1 MSEIVIELGTW
12 QYNAGIAGLCNI
24 LEKNGIEINIQEDK
38 LVFNSEEDLKKALEN
53 FEEKYFSYLI
63 EKYEKTL
70 SWYKIVSYKEK
81 LEEIKNNF
89 DSFDEIKL
97 KELNECIKNMKN
109 ILNFFIRGIKSKNYE
124 KICDLIKEDL
134 NLSPY
139 KEELK
144 TISIKKDESILD
156 KKEDILKMID
166 KAMTLIEYYEKGKKY
181 LAGAGVAYKI
191 INNAWSKVCFLYPQT
206 KERNFYKDFKDYFIN
221 PALSYLDEDKSKYK
235 YECFAC
241 DNKIKNFDNDFSFLN
256 QTGFDTARKP
266 SHAWNFINNI
276 AVCPLCK
283 IIYSCIPAGFNYV
296 YGNGIFINSNQ
307 SLTELLRVNRLVY
320 EKIYNHNTK
329 NEGNSS
335 LTYRALAE
343 ALKDENKENLKYEL
357 ADIQMVRYENEKYY
371 FNILSKNIIKI
382 IKNSKNDLDFLT
394 KAWYKEVNTDIFSIY
409 EEVMKKLLNNQ
420 NLFTLI
426 YKLLFYKISRDENCF
441 FTLKHIMNIL
451 NINYR
456 ILEGVGLM
464 ENKENITKE
473 ANAAGYYLRIAYINK
488 KAEHKIPGLCY
499 RILNGIKTNNR
510 KMVMDTILNAYMYIE
525 SPFPNIIP
533 RLLNSDENLE
543 QIGYGFVTG
552 FFYAKQNENSKADGG
567 EE

>member
-24 LEKNGIEINIQEDK
+24 LEKNGIEINIHEDK
-38 LVFNSEEDLKKALEN
+38 LIFNSEEELKKALEN
-53 FEEKYFSYLI
+53 FEEKYFNYLI

-70 SWYKIVSYKEK
+70 SWYKIVSYKEE
-81 LEEIKNNF
+81 LQDIKNNF
-89 DSFDEIKL
+89 EILDEKKFQELDKYIKEIL
-97 KELNECIKNMKN
+97 KYYIKSASYKAAYELIDGNIDPLQLEKELK
-109 ILNFFIRGIKSKNYE
+109 
-124 KICDLIKEDL
+124 
-134 NLSPY
+134 PV
-139 KEELK
+139 
-144 TISIKKDESILD
+144 SIKKNEKISD
-156 KKEDILKMID
+156 KKEGILKMID
-166 KAMTLIEYYEKGKKY
+166 KALVLIEYCEKGKEY
-181 LAGAGVAYKI
+181 LAGKNVIYTLIK
-191 INNAWSKVCFLYPQT
+191 NAWNGVCFLNPQT
-206 KERNFYKDFKDYFIN
+206 KEKNFYKDFKNYFVDT
-221 PALSYLDEDKSKYK
+221 ALSYLDEDKSKYK
-235 YECFAC
+235 YECFVC
-241 DNKIKNFDNDFSFLN
+241 DSKIKNFDNDFSFLN
-256 QTGFDTARKP
+256 ETGFDTARKP
-266 SHAWNFINNI
+266 SHAWNFLNN
-276 AVCPLCK
+276 AGMCPLCRL
-283 IIYSCIPAGFNYV
+283 IYSCIPAGFNYV

-343 ALKDENKENLKYEL
+343 ALKDEKEENLKYEL

-394 KAWYKEVNTDIFSIY
+394 KAWYREINTDFRIY
-409 EEVMKKLLNNQ
+409 EEVMKRLLNNQ

-426 YKLLFYKISRDENCF
+426 YKLLFYKVSREKDCH
-441 FTLKHIMNIL
+441 FTANHVMNIL

-464 ENKENITKE
+464 ENKEKFNRE
-473 ANAAGYYLRIAYINK
+473 AKAAGFYLREKYINK

-510 KMVMDTILNAYMYIE
+510 KMVMDTIFNMYLYVE
-525 SPFPNIIP
+525 SPVSNVIAKM
-533 RLLNSDENLE
+533 LDDDKSLE
-543 QIGYGFVTG
+543 QFGYGFTAG
-552 FFYAKQNENSKADGG
+552 FLSGKQNENSKADGG

>member
-24 LEKNGIEINIQEDK
+24 LEKNGIEINIHEDK
-38 LVFNSEEDLKKALEN
+38 LVFNSEEDLKNALEN
-53 FEEKYFSYLI
+53 FEEKYFNYLI

-70 SWYKIVSYKEK
+70 SWYKIVSYKEE
-81 LEEIKNNF
+81 LQDIKNNF
-89 DSFDEIKL
+89 EILDEKRFQELDKYIKEIL
-97 KELNECIKNMKN
+97 KYYIKSASYKAAYELIDGNIDPLQLEKELK
-109 ILNFFIRGIKSKNYE
+109 
-124 KICDLIKEDL
+124 
-134 NLSPY
+134 PV
-139 KEELK
+139 
-144 TISIKKDESILD
+144 SIKKNEKISD

-166 KAMTLIEYYEKGKKY
+166 KALVLIEYCEKGKEY
-181 LAGAGVAYKI
+181 LAGKNVIYTLIK
-191 INNAWSKVCFLYPQT
+191 NAWNGVCFLNPQT
-206 KERNFYKDFKDYFIN
+206 KEKNFYKDFKNYFVDT
-221 PALSYLDEDKSKYK
+221 ALSYLDEDKSKYK
-235 YECFAC
+235 YECFVC
-241 DNKIKNFDNDFSFLN
+241 DSKIKNFDNDFSFLN
-256 QTGFDTARKP
+256 ETGFDTARKP
-266 SHAWNFINNI
+266 SHAWNFLNN
-276 AVCPLCK
+276 AGMCPLCRL
-283 IIYSCIPAGFNYV
+283 IYSCIPAGFSYV

-343 ALKDENKENLKYEL
+343 ALKDEKEENLKYEL

-394 KAWYKEVNTDIFSIY
+394 KAWYREINTDFRIY
-409 EEVMKKLLNNQ
+409 EEVMKRLLNNQ
-420 NLFTLI
+420 NLFALI
-426 YKLLFYKISRDENCF
+426 YKLLFYKVSREKDCH
-441 FTLKHIMNIL
+441 FTANHVMNIL

-464 ENKENITKE
+464 ENKEKFNRE
-473 ANAAGYYLRIAYINK
+473 AKAAGFYLREKYINK

-510 KMVMDTILNAYMYIE
+510 KVVMDTIFNMYLYVE
-525 SPFPNIIP
+525 SPVSNVIAKM
-533 RLLNSDENLE
+533 LDDDKSLE
-543 QIGYGFVTG
+543 QFGYGFTAG
-552 FFYAKQNENSKADGG
+552 FLSGKQNENSKADGG

>member
-24 LEKNGIEINIQEDK
+24 LEKNGIEINIHEDK
-38 LVFNSEEDLKKALEN
+38 LIFNSEEELKKALEN
-53 FEEKYFSYLI
+53 FEEKYFNYLI

-70 SWYKIVSYKEK
+70 SWYKIVSYREK

-89 DSFDEIKL
+89 EILDEKKFQELDKYIKEIL
-97 KELNECIKNMKN
+97 KYYIKSASYKAAYELIDGNIDPLQLEKELK
-109 ILNFFIRGIKSKNYE
+109 
-124 KICDLIKEDL
+124 
-134 NLSPY
+134 PV
-139 KEELK
+139 
-144 TISIKKDESILD
+144 SIKKNEKISD

-166 KAMTLIEYYEKGKKY
+166 KALVLIEYCEKGKEY
-181 LAGAGVAYKI
+181 LAGKNVIYTLIK
-191 INNAWSKVCFLYPQT
+191 NAWNGVCFLNPQT
-206 KERNFYKDFKDYFIN
+206 KEKNFYKDFKNYFVDT
-221 PALSYLDEDKSKYK
+221 ALSYLDEDKSKYK
-235 YECFAC
+235 YECFVC

-256 QTGFDTARKP
+256 ETGFDTARKP
-266 SHAWNFINNI
+266 SHAWNFLNN
-276 AVCPLCK
+276 AGMCPLCRL
-283 IIYSCIPAGFNYV
+283 IYSCIPAGFSYV

-343 ALKDENKENLKYEL
+343 ALKDEKEENLKYEL

-394 KAWYKEVNTDIFSIY
+394 KAWYREINTDFRIY
-409 EEVMKKLLNNQ
+409 EEVMKRLLNNE

-426 YKLLFYKISRDENCF
+426 YKLLFYKVSREKDCH
-441 FTLKHIMNIL
+441 FTANHVMNIL

-464 ENKENITKE
+464 ENREKFNRE
-473 ANAAGYYLRIAYINK
+473 AKAAGFYLREKYINK

-510 KMVMDTILNAYMYIE
+510 KMVMDTIFNMYLYVE
-525 SPFPNIIP
+525 SPVSNVIAKM
-533 RLLNSDENLE
+533 LDDDKSLE
-543 QIGYGFVTG
+543 QFGYGFTAG
-552 FFYAKQNENSKADGG
+552 FLSGKQNENSKADGG

>member
-24 LEKNGIEINIQEDK
+24 LEKNGIEINIHEDK
-38 LVFNSEEDLKKALEN
+38 LVFNSEEDLKNALEN
-53 FEEKYFSYLI
+53 FEEKYFNYLI

-70 SWYKIVSYKEK
+70 SWYKIVSYKEE
-81 LEEIKNNF
+81 LQDIKNNF
-89 DSFDEIKL
+89 EILDEKRFQELDKYIKEIL
-97 KELNECIKNMKN
+97 KYYIKSASYKAAYELIGGNTDPLQLEKELK
-109 ILNFFIRGIKSKNYE
+109 
-124 KICDLIKEDL
+124 
-134 NLSPY
+134 P
-139 KEELK
+139 
-144 TISIKKDESILD
+144 ISIKKNEKISD

-166 KAMTLIEYYEKGKKY
+166 KALILIEYCEKGKEY
-181 LAGAGVAYKI
+181 LAGKNVIYTLIK
-191 INNAWSKVCFLYPQT
+191 NAWNGVCFLNPQT
-206 KERNFYKDFKDYFIN
+206 KEKNFYKDFKNYFVDT
-221 PALSYLDEDKSKYK
+221 ALSYLDEDKSKYK
-235 YECFAC
+235 YECFVC
-241 DNKIKNFDNDFSFLN
+241 DSKIKNFDNDFSFLN
-256 QTGFDTARKP
+256 ETGFDTARKP
-266 SHAWNFINNI
+266 SHAWNFLNN
-276 AVCPLCK
+276 AGMCPLCRL
-283 IIYSCIPAGFNYV
+283 IYSCIPAGFNYV

-343 ALKDENKENLKYEL
+343 ALKDEKEENLKYEL

-394 KAWYKEVNTDIFSIY
+394 KAWYREINTDFRIY
-409 EEVMKKLLNNQ
+409 EEVMKRLLNNQ

-426 YKLLFYKISRDENCF
+426 YKLLFYKVSREKDCH
-441 FTLKHIMNIL
+441 FTANHVMNIL

-464 ENKENITKE
+464 ENKEKFNRE
-473 ANAAGYYLRIAYINK
+473 AKAAGFYLREKYINK

-510 KMVMDTILNAYMYIE
+510 KMVMDTIFNMYLYVE
-525 SPFPNIIP
+525 SPVSNVIAKM
-533 RLLNSDENLE
+533 LDDDKSLE
-543 QIGYGFVTG
+543 QFGYGFTAG
-552 FFYAKQNENSKADGG
+552 FLSGKQNENSKADGG

>member
-24 LEKNGIEINIQEDK
+24 LEKNGIEINIHEDK
-38 LVFNSEEDLKKALEN
+38 LIFNSEEELKKALEN
-53 FEEKYFSYLI
+53 FEEKYFNYLI

-70 SWYKIVSYKEK
+70 SWYKIVSYKEE
-81 LEEIKNNF
+81 LQDIKNNF
-89 DSFDEIKL
+89 EILDEKKFQELDKYIKEIL
-97 KELNECIKNMKN
+97 KYYIKSASYKAAYELIDGNIDPLQLEKELK
-109 ILNFFIRGIKSKNYE
+109 
-124 KICDLIKEDL
+124 
-134 NLSPY
+134 PV
-139 KEELK
+139 
-144 TISIKKDESILD
+144 SIKKNEKISD

-166 KAMTLIEYYEKGKKY
+166 KALILIEYCEKGKEY
-181 LAGAGVAYKI
+181 LAGKNVIYTLIK
-191 INNAWSKVCFLYPQT
+191 NAWNGVCFLNPQT
-206 KERNFYKDFKDYFIN
+206 KEKNFYKDFKNYFVDT
-221 PALSYLDEDKSKYK
+221 ALSYLDEDKSKYK
-235 YECFAC
+235 YECFVC
-241 DNKIKNFDNDFSFLN
+241 DSKIKNFDNDFSFLN
-256 QTGFDTARKP
+256 ETGFDTARKP
-266 SHAWNFINNI
+266 SHAWNFLNN
-276 AVCPLCK
+276 AGMCPLCRL
-283 IIYSCIPAGFNYV
+283 IYSCIPAGFSYV

-343 ALKDENKENLKYEL
+343 ALKDEKEENLKYEL

-394 KAWYKEVNTDIFSIY
+394 KAWYREINTDFRIY
-409 EEVMKKLLNNQ
+409 EEVMKRLLNNQ

-426 YKLLFYKISRDENCF
+426 YKLLFYKVSREKDCH
-441 FTLKHIMNIL
+441 FTANHVMNIL

-464 ENKENITKE
+464 ENKEKFNRE
-473 ANAAGYYLRIAYINK
+473 AKAAGFYLREKYINK

-510 KMVMDTILNAYMYIE
+510 KVVMDTIFNMYLYVE
-525 SPFPNIIP
+525 SPVSNVIAKM
-533 RLLNSDENLE
+533 LDDDKSLE
-543 QIGYGFVTG
+543 QFGYGFTAG
-552 FFYAKQNENSKADGG
+552 FLSGKQNENSKADGG

>member
-24 LEKNGIEINIQEDK
+24 LEKNGIEINIHEDK
-38 LVFNSEEDLKKALEN
+38 LIFNSEEELKKALEN
-53 FEEKYFSYLI
+53 FEEKYFNYLI

-70 SWYKIVSYKEK
+70 SWYKIVSYKEE
-81 LEEIKNNF
+81 LQDIKNNF
-89 DSFDEIKL
+89 EILDEKKFQELDKYIKEIL
-97 KELNECIKNMKN
+97 KYYIKSASYKAAYELIGGNIDPLQLEKELK
-109 ILNFFIRGIKSKNYE
+109 
-124 KICDLIKEDL
+124 
-134 NLSPY
+134 PV
-139 KEELK
+139 
-144 TISIKKDESILD
+144 SIKKNEKISD

-166 KAMTLIEYYEKGKKY
+166 KALVLIEYCEKGKEY
-181 LAGAGVAYKI
+181 LAGKNVIYTLIK
-191 INNAWSKVCFLYPQT
+191 NAWNGVCFLNPQT
-206 KERNFYKDFKDYFIN
+206 KEKNFYKDFKNYFVDT
-221 PALSYLDEDKSKYK
+221 ALSYLDEDKSKYK
-235 YECFAC
+235 YECFVC

-256 QTGFDTARKP
+256 ETGFDTARKP
-266 SHAWNFINNI
+266 SHAWNFLNNTGM
-276 AVCPLCK
+276 CPLCRL
-283 IIYSCIPAGFNYV
+283 IYSCIPAGFSYV

-343 ALKDENKENLKYEL
+343 ALKDEKEENLKYEL

-394 KAWYKEVNTDIFSIY
+394 KAWYREINTDFRIY
-409 EEVMKKLLNNQ
+409 EEVMKRLLNNE

-426 YKLLFYKISRDENCF
+426 YKLLFYKVSREKDCH
-441 FTLKHIMNIL
+441 FTANHVMNIL

-464 ENKENITKE
+464 ENREKFNRE
-473 ANAAGYYLRIAYINK
+473 AKAAGFYLREKYINK

-510 KMVMDTILNAYMYIE
+510 KMVMDTIFNMYLYVE
-525 SPFPNIIP
+525 SPVSNVIAKM
-533 RLLNSDENLE
+533 LDDDKSLE
-543 QIGYGFVTG
+543 QFGYGFTAG
-552 FFYAKQNENSKADGG
+552 FLSGKQNENSKADGG

>member
-1 MSEIVIELGTW
+1 MELKSDIGAKSAWKGFSSQTL
-12 QYNAGIAGLCNI
+12 YIAYRLMI
-24 LEKNGIEINIQEDK
+24 LEDEMDMYPET
-38 LVFNSEEDLKKALEN
+38 VEDLMIKKN
-53 FEEKYFSYLI
+53 
-63 EKYEKTL
+63 
-70 SWYKIVSYKEK
+70 
-81 LEEIKNNF
+81 
-89 DSFDEIKL
+89 
-97 KELNECIKNMKN
+97 
-109 ILNFFIRGIKSKNYE
+109 E
-124 KICDLIKEDL
+124 KI
-134 NLSPY
+134 S
-139 KEELK
+139 
-144 TISIKKDESILD
+144 D

-166 KAMTLIEYYEKGKKY
+166 KVLVLIEYCEKGKEY
-181 LAGAGVAYKI
+181 LAGKNVIYTLIK
-191 INNAWSKVCFLYPQT
+191 NAWNGVCFLNPQT
-206 KERNFYKDFKDYFIN
+206 KEKNFYKDFKNYFVDT
-221 PALSYLDEDKSKYK
+221 ALSYLDEDKSKYK
-235 YECFAC
+235 YECFVC

-283 IIYSCIPAGFNYV
+283 IIYSCIPAGFSYV

-343 ALKDENKENLKYEL
+343 ALKDEKEENLKYEL

-394 KAWYKEVNTDIFSIY
+394 KAWYREINTDFRIY
-409 EEVMKKLLNNQ
+409 EEVMKRLLNNE

-426 YKLLFYKISRDENCF
+426 YKLLFYKVSREKDCH
-441 FTLKHIMNIL
+441 FTANHVMNIL

-464 ENKENITKE
+464 ENKEKFNRE
-473 ANAAGYYLRIAYINK
+473 AKAAGFYLREKYINK

-510 KMVMDTILNAYMYIE
+510 KMVMDTIFNMYLYVE
-525 SPFPNIIP
+525 SPVSNVIAKM
-533 RLLNSDENLE
+533 LDDDKSLE
-543 QIGYGFVTG
+543 QFGYGFTAG
-552 FFYAKQNENSKADGG
+552 FLSGKQNENSKADGG

>member
-24 LEKNGIEINIQEDK
+24 LEKNGIEINIHEDK
-38 LVFNSEEDLKKALEN
+38 LIFNSEEELKKALEN
-53 FEEKYFSYLI
+53 FEEKYFNYLI

-70 SWYKIVSYKEK
+70 SWYKIVSYKEE
-81 LEEIKNNF
+81 LQDIKNNF
-89 DSFDEIKL
+89 EILDEKKFQELDKYIKEIL
-97 KELNECIKNMKN
+97 KYYIKSASYKAAYELIDGNIDPLQLEKELK
-109 ILNFFIRGIKSKNYE
+109 
-124 KICDLIKEDL
+124 
-134 NLSPY
+134 PV
-139 KEELK
+139 
-144 TISIKKDESILD
+144 SIKKNEKISD

-166 KAMTLIEYYEKGKKY
+166 KALVLIEYCEKGKEY
-181 LAGAGVAYKI
+181 LAGKNVIYTLIK
-191 INNAWSKVCFLYPQT
+191 NAWNGVCFLNPQT
-206 KERNFYKDFKDYFIN
+206 KEKNFYKDFKNYFVDT
-221 PALSYLDEDKSKYK
+221 ALSYLDEDKSKYK
-235 YECFAC
+235 YECFVC

-256 QTGFDTARKP
+256 ETGFDTARKP
-266 SHAWNFINNI
+266 SHAWNFLNN
-276 AVCPLCK
+276 AGMCPLCRL
-283 IIYSCIPAGFNYV
+283 IYSCIPAGFSYV

-343 ALKDENKENLKYEL
+343 ALKDEKEENLKYEL

-394 KAWYKEVNTDIFSIY
+394 KAWYREINTDFRIY
-409 EEVMKKLLNNQ
+409 EEVMKRLLNNE

-426 YKLLFYKISRDENCF
+426 YKLLFYKVSREKDCH
-441 FTLKHIMNIL
+441 FTANHVMNIL

-464 ENKENITKE
+464 ENREKFNRE
-473 ANAAGYYLRIAYINK
+473 AKAAGFYLREKYINK

-510 KMVMDTILNAYMYIE
+510 NMVMDTIFNMYLYVE
-525 SPFPNIIP
+525 SPVSNVIAKM
-533 RLLNSDENLE
+533 LDDDKSLE
-543 QIGYGFVTG
+543 QFGYGFTAG
-552 FFYAKQNENSKADGG
+552 FLSGKQNENSKADGG

>member
-12 QYNAGIAGLCNI
+12 QHNAGIAGLCNI
-24 LEKNGIEINIQEDK
+24 LEKNGIEINIHEDK
-38 LVFNSEEDLKKALEN
+38 LIFNSEEELKKALEN
-53 FEEKYFSYLI
+53 FEEKYFNYLI

-70 SWYKIVSYKEK
+70 SWYKIVSYKEE
-81 LEEIKNNF
+81 LQDIKNNF
-89 DSFDEIKL
+89 EILDEKKFQELDKYIKEIL
-97 KELNECIKNMKN
+97 KYYIKSASYKAAYELIDGNIDPLQLEKELK
-109 ILNFFIRGIKSKNYE
+109 
-124 KICDLIKEDL
+124 
-134 NLSPY
+134 PV
-139 KEELK
+139 
-144 TISIKKDESILD
+144 SIKKNEKISD

-166 KAMTLIEYYEKGKKY
+166 KALVLIEYCEKGKEY
-181 LAGAGVAYKI
+181 LAGKNVIYTLIK
-191 INNAWSKVCFLYPQT
+191 NAWNGVCFLNPQT
-206 KERNFYKDFKDYFIN
+206 KEKNFYKDFKNYFVDT
-221 PALSYLDEDKSKYK
+221 ALSYLDEDKSKYK
-235 YECFAC
+235 YECFVC

-256 QTGFDTARKP
+256 ETGFDTARKP
-266 SHAWNFINNI
+266 SHAWNFLNN
-276 AVCPLCK
+276 AGMCPLCRL
-283 IIYSCIPAGFNYV
+283 IYSCIPAGFSYV

-343 ALKDENKENLKYEL
+343 ALKDEKEENLKYEL

-394 KAWYKEVNTDIFSIY
+394 KAWYREINTDFRIY
-409 EEVMKKLLNNQ
+409 EEVMKRLLNNE

-426 YKLLFYKISRDENCF
+426 YKLLFYKVSREKDCH
-441 FTLKHIMNIL
+441 FTANHVMNIL

-464 ENKENITKE
+464 ENREKFNRE
-473 ANAAGYYLRIAYINK
+473 AKAAGFYLREKYINK

-510 KMVMDTILNAYMYIE
+510 KMVMDTIFNMYLYVE
-525 SPFPNIIP
+525 SPVSNVIAKM
-533 RLLNSDENLE
+533 LDDDKSLE
-543 QIGYGFVTG
+543 QFGYGFTAG
-552 FFYAKQNENSKADGG
+552 FLSGKQNENSKADGG

>member
-12 QYNAGIAGLCNI
+12 QYNVGIAGLCNI
-24 LEKNGIEINIQEDK
+24 LEKNGIEINIHEDK
-38 LVFNSEEDLKKALEN
+38 LIFNSEEELKKALEN
-53 FEEKYFSYLI
+53 FEEKYFNYLI

-70 SWYKIVSYKEK
+70 SWYKIVSYKEE
-81 LEEIKNNF
+81 LQDIKNNF
-89 DSFDEIKL
+89 EILDEKKFQELDKYIKEIL
-97 KELNECIKNMKN
+97 KYYIKSASYKAAYELIDGNIDPLQLEKELK
-109 ILNFFIRGIKSKNYE
+109 
-124 KICDLIKEDL
+124 
-134 NLSPY
+134 PV
-139 KEELK
+139 
-144 TISIKKDESILD
+144 SIKKNEKISD

-166 KAMTLIEYYEKGKKY
+166 KALVLIEYCEKGKEY
-181 LAGAGVAYKI
+181 LAGKNVIYTLIK
-191 INNAWSKVCFLYPQT
+191 NAWNGVCFLNPQT
-206 KERNFYKDFKDYFIN
+206 KEKNFYKDFKNYFVDT
-221 PALSYLDEDKSKYK
+221 ALSYLDEDKSKYK
-235 YECFAC
+235 YECFVC

-256 QTGFDTARKP
+256 ETGFDTARKP
-266 SHAWNFINNI
+266 SHAWNFLNN
-276 AVCPLCK
+276 AGMCPLCRL
-283 IIYSCIPAGFNYV
+283 IYSCIPAGFSYV

-343 ALKDENKENLKYEL
+343 ALKDEKEENLKYEL

-394 KAWYKEVNTDIFSIY
+394 KAWYREINTDFRIY
-409 EEVMKKLLNNQ
+409 EEVMKRLLNNE

-426 YKLLFYKISRDENCF
+426 YKLLFYKVSREKDCH
-441 FTLKHIMNIL
+441 FTANHVMNIL

-464 ENKENITKE
+464 ENREKFNRE
-473 ANAAGYYLRIAYINK
+473 AKAAGFYLREKYINK

-510 KMVMDTILNAYMYIE
+510 KMVMDTIFNMYLYVE
-525 SPFPNIIP
+525 SPVSNVIAKM
-533 RLLNSDENLE
+533 LDDDKSLE
-543 QIGYGFVTG
+543 QFGYGFTAG
-552 FFYAKQNENSKADGG
+552 FLSGKQNENSKADGG

>member
-24 LEKNGIEINIQEDK
+24 LEKNGIEINIHEDK
-38 LVFNSEEDLKKALEN
+38 LIFNSEEELKKALEN
-53 FEEKYFSYLI
+53 FEEKYFNYLI

-70 SWYKIVSYKEK
+70 SWYKIVSYKEE
-81 LEEIKNNF
+81 LQDIKNNF
-89 DSFDEIKL
+89 EILDEKKFQELDKYIKEIL
-97 KELNECIKNMKN
+97 KYYIKSASYKAAYELIDGNIDPLQLEKELK
-109 ILNFFIRGIKSKNYE
+109 
-124 KICDLIKEDL
+124 
-134 NLSPY
+134 PV
-139 KEELK
+139 
-144 TISIKKDESILD
+144 SIKKNEKISD

-166 KAMTLIEYYEKGKKY
+166 KALVLIEYCEKGKEY
-181 LAGAGVAYKI
+181 LAGKNVIYTLIK
-191 INNAWSKVCFLYPQT
+191 NAWNGVCFLNPQT
-206 KERNFYKDFKDYFIN
+206 KEKNFYKDFKNYFVDT
-221 PALSYLDEDKSKYK
+221 ALSYLDEDKSKYK
-235 YECFAC
+235 YECFVC

-256 QTGFDTARKP
+256 ETGFDTARKP
-266 SHAWNFINNI
+266 SHAWNFLNN
-276 AVCPLCK
+276 AGMCPLCRL
-283 IIYSCIPAGFNYV
+283 IYSCIPAGFSYV

-343 ALKDENKENLKYEL
+343 ALKDEKEENLKYEL

-394 KAWYKEVNTDIFSIY
+394 KAWYREINTDFRIY
-409 EEVMKKLLNNQ
+409 EEVMKRLLNNE
-420 NLFTLI
+420 NLFTFI
-426 YKLLFYKISRDENCF
+426 YKLLFYKVSREKDCH
-441 FTLKHIMNIL
+441 FTANHVMNIL

-464 ENKENITKE
+464 ENKEKFNRE
-473 ANAAGYYLRIAYINK
+473 AKAAGFYLREKYINK

-510 KMVMDTILNAYMYIE
+510 KMVMDTIFNMYLYVE
-525 SPFPNIIP
+525 SPVSNVIAKM
-533 RLLNSDENLE
+533 LDDDKSLE
-543 QIGYGFVTG
+543 QFGYGFTAG
-552 FFYAKQNENSKADGG
+552 FLSGKQNENSKADGG

>member
-12 QYNAGIAGLCNI
+12 QYNAGIVGLCNI
-24 LEKNGIEINIQEDK
+24 LEKNGIEINIHEDK
-38 LVFNSEEDLKKALEN
+38 LIFNSEEDLKKALEN
-53 FEEKYFSYLI
+53 FEEKYFNYLI

-70 SWYKIVSYKEK
+70 SWNKIVSYKEELQDIK
-81 LEEIKNNF
+81 ENFEILDEKKFQELDKYIKEILKYYIKSASYKAAYELIEGNIDPLQLE
-89 DSFDEIKL
+89 
-97 KELNECIKNMKN
+97 KELK
-109 ILNFFIRGIKSKNYE
+109 
-124 KICDLIKEDL
+124 
-134 NLSPY
+134 PV
-139 KEELK
+139 
-144 TISIKKDESILD
+144 SIKKNEKISD

-166 KAMTLIEYYEKGKKY
+166 KALVLIEYCEKGKEY
-181 LAGAGVAYKI
+181 LAGKNVIYTLIK
-191 INNAWSKVCFLYPQT
+191 NAWNGVCFLNPQT
-206 KERNFYKDFKDYFIN
+206 KEKNFYKDFKNYFVDTV
-221 PALSYLDEDKSKYK
+221 LSYIDEDKSKYK
-235 YECFAC
+235 YECFVC

-266 SHAWNFINNI
+266 SHAWNFLNN
-276 AVCPLCK
+276 AGMCPLCRL
-283 IIYSCIPAGFNYV
+283 IYSCIPAGFSYV
-296 YGNGIFINSNQ
+296 HGNGIFINSNQ

-343 ALKDENKENLKYEL
+343 ALKDTKEENLKYEL

-371 FNILSKNIIKI
+371 FNILSKNIIRI
-382 IKNSKNDLDFLT
+382 IKNSKNDLDFLAKT
-394 KAWYKEVNTDIFSIY
+394 WYREINTDFRIY
-409 EEVMKKLLNNQ
+409 EEVMKRLLNNQ

-426 YKLLFYKISRDENCF
+426 YKLLFYKISREKDCH
-441 FTLKHIMNIL
+441 FTANHIMNIL

-464 ENKENITKE
+464 ENKDKFNKE
-473 ANAAGYYLRIAYINK
+473 AKAAGFYLREKYINK

-510 KMVMDTILNAYMYIE
+510 KIVMDTIFNMYLYVE
-525 SPFPNIIP
+525 SPVSNVIAKM
-533 RLLNSDENLE
+533 LDDDKSLE
-543 QIGYGFVTG
+543 QFGYGFIAG
-552 FFYAKQNENSKADGG
+552 FLSGKQNENSKADGG

>member
-24 LEKNGIEINIQEDK
+24 LEKNGIEINIHEDK
-38 LVFNSEEDLKKALEN
+38 LIFNSEEELKKALEN
-53 FEEKYFSYLI
+53 FEEKYFNYLI

-70 SWYKIVSYKEK
+70 SWYKIVSYKEE
-81 LEEIKNNF
+81 LQDIKNNF
-89 DSFDEIKL
+89 EILDEKKFQELDKYIKEIL
-97 KELNECIKNMKN
+97 KYYIKSASYKAAYELIDGNIDPLQLEKELK
-109 ILNFFIRGIKSKNYE
+109 
-124 KICDLIKEDL
+124 
-134 NLSPY
+134 PV
-139 KEELK
+139 
-144 TISIKKDESILD
+144 SIKKNEKIFD
-156 KKEDILKMID
+156 KKEDILKMVD
-166 KAMTLIEYYEKGKKY
+166 KALVLIEYCEKGKEY
-181 LAGAGVAYKI
+181 LAGKNVIYTLIK
-191 INNAWSKVCFLYPQT
+191 NAWNGVCFLNPQT
-206 KERNFYKDFKDYFIN
+206 KEKNFYKDFKNYFVDT
-221 PALSYLDEDKSKYK
+221 ALSYLDEDKSKYK
-235 YECFAC
+235 YECFVC

-256 QTGFDTARKP
+256 ETGFDTARKP
-266 SHAWNFINNI
+266 SHAWNFLNN
-276 AVCPLCK
+276 AGMCPLCRL
-283 IIYSCIPAGFNYV
+283 IYSCIPAGFSYV

-343 ALKDENKENLKYEL
+343 ALKDEKEENLKYEL

-394 KAWYKEVNTDIFSIY
+394 KAWYREINTDFRIY
-409 EEVMKKLLNNQ
+409 EEVMKRLLNNE

-426 YKLLFYKISRDENCF
+426 YKLLFYKVSREKDCH
-441 FTLKHIMNIL
+441 FTANHVMNIL

-464 ENKENITKE
+464 ENREKFNRE
-473 ANAAGYYLRIAYINK
+473 AKAAGFYLREKYINK

-510 KMVMDTILNAYMYIE
+510 KMVMDTIFNMYLYVE
-525 SPFPNIIP
+525 SPVSNVIAKM
-533 RLLNSDENLE
+533 LDDDKSLE
-543 QIGYGFVTG
+543 QFGYGFTAG
-552 FFYAKQNENSKADGG
+552 FLSGKQNENSKADGG

>member
-1 MSEIVIELGTW
+1 MDKYIKEILKYYIKSASYKAAYELIDG
-12 QYNAGIAGLCNI
+12 NI
-24 LEKNGIEINIQEDK
+24 DPLQLEK
-38 LVFNSEEDLKKALEN
+38 
-53 FEEKYFSYLI
+53 
-63 EKYEKTL
+63 
-70 SWYKIVSYKEK
+70 
-81 LEEIKNNF
+81 
-89 DSFDEIKL
+89 
-97 KELNECIKNMKN
+97 
-109 ILNFFIRGIKSKNYE
+109 
-124 KICDLIKEDL
+124 
-134 NLSPY
+134 
-139 KEELK
+139 ELK
-144 TISIKKDESILD
+144 PVSIKKNEKISD

-166 KAMTLIEYYEKGKKY
+166 KALVLIEYCEKGKEY
-181 LAGAGVAYKI
+181 LAGKNVIYTLIK
-191 INNAWSKVCFLYPQT
+191 NAWNGVCFLNPQT
-206 KERNFYKDFKDYFIN
+206 KEKNFYKDFKNYFVDT
-221 PALSYLDEDKSKYK
+221 ALSYLDEDKSKYK
-235 YECFAC
+235 YECFVC

-256 QTGFDTARKP
+256 ETGFDTARKP
-266 SHAWNFINNI
+266 SHAWNFLNN
-276 AVCPLCK
+276 AGMCPLCRL
-283 IIYSCIPAGFNYV
+283 IYSCIPAGFSYV

-343 ALKDENKENLKYEL
+343 ALKDEKEENLKYEL

-394 KAWYKEVNTDIFSIY
+394 KAWYREINTDFRIY
-409 EEVMKKLLNNQ
+409 EEVMKRLLNNE

-426 YKLLFYKISRDENCF
+426 YKLLFYKVSREKDCH
-441 FTLKHIMNIL
+441 FTANHVMNIL

-464 ENKENITKE
+464 ENREKFNRE
-473 ANAAGYYLRIAYINK
+473 AKAAGFYLREKYINK

-510 KMVMDTILNAYMYIE
+510 KMVMDTIFNMYLYVE
-525 SPFPNIIP
+525 SPVSNVIAKM
-533 RLLNSDENLE
+533 LDDDKSLE
-543 QIGYGFVTG
+543 QFGYGFTAG
-552 FFYAKQNENSKADGG
+552 FLSGKQNENSKADGG

>member
-24 LEKNGIEINIQEDK
+24 LEKNGIEINIHEDK
-38 LVFNSEEDLKKALEN
+38 LIFNSEEELKKALEN
-53 FEEKYFSYLI
+53 FEEKYFNYLI

-70 SWYKIVSYKEK
+70 SWYKIVSYKEE
-81 LEEIKNNF
+81 LQDIKNNF
-89 DSFDEIKL
+89 EILDEKKFQELDKYIKEIL
-97 KELNECIKNMKN
+97 KYYIKSASYKAAYELIDGNIDPLQLEKELK
-109 ILNFFIRGIKSKNYE
+109 
-124 KICDLIKEDL
+124 
-134 NLSPY
+134 PV
-139 KEELK
+139 
-144 TISIKKDESILD
+144 SIKKNEKISD

-166 KAMTLIEYYEKGKKY
+166 KALVLIEYCEKGKEY
-181 LAGAGVAYKI
+181 LTGKNVIYTLIK
-191 INNAWSKVCFLYPQT
+191 NAWNGVCFLNPQT
-206 KERNFYKDFKDYFIN
+206 KEKNFYKDFKNYFVDT
-221 PALSYLDEDKSKYK
+221 ALSYLDEDKSKYK
-235 YECFAC
+235 YECFVC

-256 QTGFDTARKP
+256 ETGFDTARKP
-266 SHAWNFINNI
+266 SHAWNFLNN
-276 AVCPLCK
+276 AGMCPLCRL
-283 IIYSCIPAGFNYV
+283 IYSCIPAGFSYV

-343 ALKDENKENLKYEL
+343 ALKDEKEENLKYEL

-394 KAWYKEVNTDIFSIY
+394 KAWYREINTDFRIY
-409 EEVMKKLLNNQ
+409 EEVMKRLLNNE

-426 YKLLFYKISRDENCF
+426 YKLLFYKVSREKDCH
-441 FTLKHIMNIL
+441 FTANHVMNIL

-464 ENKENITKE
+464 ENREKFNRE
-473 ANAAGYYLRIAYINK
+473 AKAAGFYLREKYINK

-510 KMVMDTILNAYMYIE
+510 KMVMDTIFNMYLYVE
-525 SPFPNIIP
+525 SPVSNVIAKM
-533 RLLNSDENLE
+533 LDDDKSLE
-543 QIGYGFVTG
+543 QFGYGFTAG
-552 FFYAKQNENSKADGG
+552 FLSGKQNENSKADGG

>member
-24 LEKNGIEINIQEDK
+24 LEKNGIEINIHEDK
-38 LVFNSEEDLKKALEN
+38 LVFNSEEDLKNALEN
-53 FEEKYFSYLI
+53 FEEKYFNYLI

-70 SWYKIVSYKEK
+70 SWYKIVSYKEE
-81 LEEIKNNF
+81 LQDIKNNF
-89 DSFDEIKL
+89 EILDEKRFQELDKYIKEIL
-97 KELNECIKNMKN
+97 KYYIKSASYKAAYELIGGNTDPLQLEKELK
-109 ILNFFIRGIKSKNYE
+109 
-124 KICDLIKEDL
+124 
-134 NLSPY
+134 PV
-139 KEELK
+139 
-144 TISIKKDESILD
+144 SIKKNEKISD

-166 KAMTLIEYYEKGKKY
+166 KALILIEYCEKGKEY
-181 LAGAGVAYKI
+181 LAGKNVIYTLIK
-191 INNAWSKVCFLYPQT
+191 NAWNGVCFLNPQT
-206 KERNFYKDFKDYFIN
+206 KEKNFYKDFKNYFVDT
-221 PALSYLDEDKSKYK
+221 ALSYLDEDKSKYK
-235 YECFAC
+235 YECFVC
-241 DNKIKNFDNDFSFLN
+241 DSKIKNFDNDFSFLN
-256 QTGFDTARKP
+256 ETGFDTARKP
-266 SHAWNFINNI
+266 SHAWNFLNN
-276 AVCPLCK
+276 AGMCPLCRL
-283 IIYSCIPAGFNYV
+283 IYSCIPAGFSYV

-343 ALKDENKENLKYEL
+343 ALKDEKEENLKYEL

-394 KAWYKEVNTDIFSIY
+394 KAWYREINTDFRIY
-409 EEVMKKLLNNQ
+409 EEVMKRLLNNQ

-426 YKLLFYKISRDENCF
+426 YKLLFYKVSREKDCH
-441 FTLKHIMNIL
+441 FTANHVMNIL

-464 ENKENITKE
+464 ENKEKFNRE
-473 ANAAGYYLRIAYINK
+473 AKAAGFYLREKYINK

-510 KMVMDTILNAYMYIE
+510 KMVMDTIFNMYLYVE
-525 SPFPNIIP
+525 SPVSNVITKM
-533 RLLNSDENLE
+533 LDDDKSLE
-543 QIGYGFVTG
+543 QFGYGFTAG
-552 FFYAKQNENSKADGG
+552 FLSGKQNENSKADGG

>member
-24 LEKNGIEINIQEDK
+24 LEKNGIEINIHEDK
-38 LVFNSEEDLKKALEN
+38 LIFNSEEELKKALEN
-53 FEEKYFSYLI
+53 FEEKYFNYLI

-70 SWYKIVSYKEK
+70 SWYKIVSYKEE
-81 LEEIKNNF
+81 LQDIKNNF
-89 DSFDEIKL
+89 EILDEKKFQELDKYIKEIL
-97 KELNECIKNMKN
+97 KYYIKSASYKAAYELIDGNIDPLQLEKELK
-109 ILNFFIRGIKSKNYE
+109 
-124 KICDLIKEDL
+124 
-134 NLSPY
+134 PV
-139 KEELK
+139 
-144 TISIKKDESILD
+144 SIKKNEKISD

-166 KAMTLIEYYEKGKKY
+166 KALVLIEYCEKGKEY
-181 LAGAGVAYKI
+181 LAGKNVIYTLIK
-191 INNAWSKVCFLYPQT
+191 NAWNGVCFLNPQT
-206 KERNFYKDFKDYFIN
+206 KEKNFYKDFKNYFVDT
-221 PALSYLDEDKSKYK
+221 ALSYLDEDKSKYK
-235 YECFAC
+235 YECFVC

-256 QTGFDTARKP
+256 ETGFDTARKP
-266 SHAWNFINNI
+266 SHAWNFLNN
-276 AVCPLCK
+276 AGMCPLCRL
-283 IIYSCIPAGFNYV
+283 IYSCIPAGFSYI

-343 ALKDENKENLKYEL
+343 ALKDEKEENLKYEL

-394 KAWYKEVNTDIFSIY
+394 KAWYREINTDFRIY
-409 EEVMKKLLNNQ
+409 EEVMKRLLNNE

-426 YKLLFYKISRDENCF
+426 YKLLFYKVSREKDCH
-441 FTLKHIMNIL
+441 FTANHVMNIL

-464 ENKENITKE
+464 ENREKFNRE
-473 ANAAGYYLRIAYINK
+473 AKAAGFYLREKYINK

-510 KMVMDTILNAYMYIE
+510 KMVMDTIFNMYLYVE
-525 SPFPNIIP
+525 SPVSNVIAKM
-533 RLLNSDENLE
+533 LDDDKSLE
-543 QIGYGFVTG
+543 QFGYGFTAG
-552 FFYAKQNENSKADGG
+552 FLSGKQNENSKADGG

>member
-24 LEKNGIEINIQEDK
+24 LEKNGIEINIHEDK
-38 LVFNSEEDLKKALEN
+38 LIFNSEEELKKALEN
-53 FEEKYFSYLI
+53 FEEKYFNYLI

-70 SWYKIVSYKEK
+70 SWYKIVSYKEE
-81 LEEIKNNF
+81 LQDIKNNF
-89 DSFDEIKL
+89 EILDEKKFQELDKYIKEIL
-97 KELNECIKNMKN
+97 KYYIKSASYKAAYELIDGNIDPLQLEKELK
-109 ILNFFIRGIKSKNYE
+109 
-124 KICDLIKEDL
+124 
-134 NLSPY
+134 PV
-139 KEELK
+139 
-144 TISIKKDESILD
+144 SIKKNEKIFD
-156 KKEDILKMID
+156 KKEDILKMVD
-166 KAMTLIEYYEKGKKY
+166 KALVLIEYCEKGKEY
-181 LAGAGVAYKI
+181 LAGKNVIYTLIK
-191 INNAWSKVCFLYPQT
+191 NAWNGVCFLNPQT
-206 KERNFYKDFKDYFIN
+206 KEKNFYKDFKNYFVDT
-221 PALSYLDEDKSKYK
+221 ALSYLDEDKSKYK
-235 YECFAC
+235 YECFVC
-241 DNKIKNFDNDFSFLN
+241 DNKIKNFYNEFSFLN
-256 QTGFDTARKP
+256 ETGFDTARKP
-266 SHAWNFINNI
+266 SHAWNFLNN
-276 AVCPLCK
+276 AGMCPLCRL
-283 IIYSCIPAGFNYV
+283 IYSCIPAGFSYV

-343 ALKDENKENLKYEL
+343 ALKDEKEENLKYEL

-394 KAWYKEVNTDIFSIY
+394 KAWYREINTDFRIY
-409 EEVMKKLLNNQ
+409 EEVMKRLLNNE

-426 YKLLFYKISRDENCF
+426 YKLLFYKVSREKDCH
-441 FTLKHIMNIL
+441 FTANHVMNIL

-464 ENKENITKE
+464 ENREKFNRE
-473 ANAAGYYLRIAYINK
+473 AKAAGFYLREKYINK

-510 KMVMDTILNAYMYIE
+510 KMVMDTIFNMYLYVE
-525 SPFPNIIP
+525 SPVSNVIAKM
-533 RLLNSDENLE
+533 LDDDKSLE
-543 QIGYGFVTG
+543 QFGYGFTAG
-552 FFYAKQNENSKADGG
+552 FLSGKQNENSKADGG

>member
-24 LEKNGIEINIQEDK
+24 LEKNGIEINIHEDK
-38 LVFNSEEDLKKALEN
+38 LIFNSEEELKKALEN
-53 FEEKYFSYLI
+53 FEEKYFNYLI

-70 SWYKIVSYKEK
+70 SWYKIVSYKEE
-81 LEEIKNNF
+81 LQDIKNNF
-89 DSFDEIKL
+89 EILDEKRFQELDKYIKEIL
-97 KELNECIKNMKN
+97 KYYIKSASYKAAYELIGGNTDPLQLEKEL
-109 ILNFFIRGIKSKNYE
+109 KSV
-124 KICDLIKEDL
+124 
-134 NLSPY
+134 
-139 KEELK
+139 
-144 TISIKKDESILD
+144 SIKKNEKISD

-166 KAMTLIEYYEKGKKY
+166 KALILIEYCEKGKEY
-181 LAGAGVAYKI
+181 LAGKNVIYTLIK
-191 INNAWSKVCFLYPQT
+191 NAWNGVCFLNPQT
-206 KERNFYKDFKDYFIN
+206 KEKNFYKDFKNYFVDT
-221 PALSYLDEDKSKYK
+221 ALSYLDEDKSKYK
-235 YECFAC
+235 YECFVC
-241 DNKIKNFDNDFSFLN
+241 DSKIKNFDNDFSFLN
-256 QTGFDTARKP
+256 ETGFDTARKP
-266 SHAWNFINNI
+266 SHAWNFLNN
-276 AVCPLCK
+276 AGMCPLCRL
-283 IIYSCIPAGFNYV
+283 IYSCIPAGFSYV

-343 ALKDENKENLKYEL
+343 ALKDEKEENLKYEL

-394 KAWYKEVNTDIFSIY
+394 KAWYREINTDFRIY
-409 EEVMKKLLNNQ
+409 EEVMKRLLNNQ

-426 YKLLFYKISRDENCF
+426 YKLLFYKVSREKDCH
-441 FTLKHIMNIL
+441 FTANHVMNIL

-464 ENKENITKE
+464 ENKEKFNRE
-473 ANAAGYYLRIAYINK
+473 AKAAGFYLREKYINK

-510 KMVMDTILNAYMYIE
+510 KMVMDTIFNMYLYVE
-525 SPFPNIIP
+525 SPVSNVIAKM
-533 RLLNSDENLE
+533 LDDDKSLE
-543 QIGYGFVTG
+543 QFGYGFTAG
-552 FFYAKQNENSKADGG
+552 FLSGKQNENSKADGG

>member
-24 LEKNGIEINIQEDK
+24 LEKNGIEINIHEDK
-38 LVFNSEEDLKKALEN
+38 LIFNSEEELKKALEN
-53 FEEKYFSYLI
+53 FEEKYFNYLI

-70 SWYKIVSYKEK
+70 SWYKIVSYKEE
-81 LEEIKNNF
+81 LQDIKNNF
-89 DSFDEIKL
+89 EILDEKKFQELDKYIKEIL
-97 KELNECIKNMKN
+97 KYYIKSASYKAAYELIDGNIDPLQLEKELK
-109 ILNFFIRGIKSKNYE
+109 
-124 KICDLIKEDL
+124 
-134 NLSPY
+134 PV
-139 KEELK
+139 
-144 TISIKKDESILD
+144 SIKKNEKISD

-166 KAMTLIEYYEKGKKY
+166 KALVLIEYCEKGKEY
-181 LAGAGVAYKI
+181 LAGKNVIYTLIK
-191 INNAWSKVCFLYPQT
+191 NAWNGVCFLNPQT
-206 KERNFYKDFKDYFIN
+206 KEKNFYKDFKNYFVDT
-221 PALSYLDEDKSKYK
+221 ALSYLDEDKSKYK
-235 YECFAC
+235 YECFVC

-256 QTGFDTARKP
+256 ETGFDTARKP
-266 SHAWNFINNI
+266 SHAWNFLNNTGM
-276 AVCPLCK
+276 CPLCRL
-283 IIYSCIPAGFNYV
+283 IYSCIPAGFSYV

-343 ALKDENKENLKYEL
+343 ALKDEKEENLKYEL

-394 KAWYKEVNTDIFSIY
+394 KAWYREINTDFRIY
-409 EEVMKKLLNNQ
+409 EEVMKRLLNNE

-426 YKLLFYKISRDENCF
+426 YKLLFYKVSREKDCH
-441 FTLKHIMNIL
+441 FTANHVMNIL

-464 ENKENITKE
+464 ENREKFNRE
-473 ANAAGYYLRIAYINK
+473 AKAAGFYLREKYINK

-510 KMVMDTILNAYMYIE
+510 KMVMDTIFNMYLYVE
-525 SPFPNIIP
+525 SPVSNVIAKM
-533 RLLNSDENLE
+533 LDDDKSLE
-543 QIGYGFVTG
+543 QFGYGFTAG
-552 FFYAKQNENSKADGG
+552 FLSGKQNENSKADGG

>member
-24 LEKNGIEINIQEDK
+24 LEKNGIEINIHEDK
-38 LVFNSEEDLKKALEN
+38 LVFNSEEDLKNALEN
-53 FEEKYFSYLI
+53 FEEKYFNYLI

-70 SWYKIVSYKEK
+70 SWYKIVSYKEE
-81 LEEIKNNF
+81 LQDIKNNF
-89 DSFDEIKL
+89 EILDEKRFQELDKYIKEIL
-97 KELNECIKNMKN
+97 KYYIKSASYKAAYELIGGNTDPLQLEKEL
-109 ILNFFIRGIKSKNYE
+109 KSV
-124 KICDLIKEDL
+124 
-134 NLSPY
+134 
-139 KEELK
+139 
-144 TISIKKDESILD
+144 SIKKNEKISD

-166 KAMTLIEYYEKGKKY
+166 KALILIEYCEKGKEY
-181 LAGAGVAYKI
+181 LAGKNVIYTLIK
-191 INNAWSKVCFLYPQT
+191 NAWNGVCFLNPQT
-206 KERNFYKDFKDYFIN
+206 KEKNFYKDFKNYFVDT
-221 PALSYLDEDKSKYK
+221 ALSYLDEDKSKYK
-235 YECFAC
+235 YECFVC
-241 DNKIKNFDNDFSFLN
+241 DSKIKNFDNDFSFLN
-256 QTGFDTARKP
+256 ETGFDTARKP
-266 SHAWNFINNI
+266 SHAWNFLNN
-276 AVCPLCK
+276 AGMCPLCRL
-283 IIYSCIPAGFNYV
+283 IYSCIPAGFNYV

-343 ALKDENKENLKYEL
+343 ALKDEKEENLKYEL

-394 KAWYKEVNTDIFSIY
+394 KAWYREINTDFRIY
-409 EEVMKKLLNNQ
+409 EEVMKRLLNNQ

-426 YKLLFYKISRDENCF
+426 YKLLFYKVSREKDCH
-441 FTLKHIMNIL
+441 FTANHVMNIL

-464 ENKENITKE
+464 ENKEKFNRE
-473 ANAAGYYLRIAYINK
+473 AKAAGFYLREKYINK

-510 KMVMDTILNAYMYIE
+510 KVVMDTIFNMYLYVE
-525 SPFPNIIP
+525 SPVSNVIAKM
-533 RLLNSDENLE
+533 LDDDKSLE
-543 QIGYGFVTG
+543 QFGYGFTAG
-552 FFYAKQNENSKADGG
+552 FLSGKQNENSKADGG

>member
-24 LEKNGIEINIQEDK
+24 LEKNGIEINIHEDK
-38 LVFNSEEDLKKALEN
+38 LVFNSEEDLKNALEN
-53 FEEKYFSYLI
+53 FEEKYFNYLI

-70 SWYKIVSYKEK
+70 SWYKIVSYKEE
-81 LEEIKNNF
+81 LQDIKNNF
-89 DSFDEIKL
+89 EILDEKRFQELDKYIKEIL
-97 KELNECIKNMKN
+97 KYYIKSASYKAAYELIGGNTDPLQLEKELK
-109 ILNFFIRGIKSKNYE
+109 
-124 KICDLIKEDL
+124 
-134 NLSPY
+134 PV
-139 KEELK
+139 
-144 TISIKKDESILD
+144 SIKKNEKISD

-166 KAMTLIEYYEKGKKY
+166 KALILIEYCEKGKEY
-181 LAGAGVAYKI
+181 LAGKNVIYTLIK
-191 INNAWSKVCFLYPQT
+191 NAWNGVCFLNPQT
-206 KERNFYKDFKDYFIN
+206 KEKNFYKDFKNYFVDT
-221 PALSYLDEDKSKYK
+221 ALSYLDEDKSKYK
-235 YECFAC
+235 YECFVC
-241 DNKIKNFDNDFSFLN
+241 DSKIKNFDNDFSFLN
-256 QTGFDTARKP
+256 ETGFDTARKP
-266 SHAWNFINNI
+266 SHAWNFLNN
-276 AVCPLCK
+276 AGMCPLCRL
-283 IIYSCIPAGFNYV
+283 IYSCIPAGFNYV

-343 ALKDENKENLKYEL
+343 ALKDEKEENLRYEL

-394 KAWYKEVNTDIFSIY
+394 KAWYREINTDFRIY
-409 EEVMKKLLNNQ
+409 EEVMKRLLNNQ
-420 NLFTLI
+420 NLFALI
-426 YKLLFYKISRDENCF
+426 YKLLFYKVSREKDCH
-441 FTLKHIMNIL
+441 FTANHVMNIL

-464 ENKENITKE
+464 ENKEKFNRE
-473 ANAAGYYLRIAYINK
+473 AKAAGFYLREKYINK

-510 KMVMDTILNAYMYIE
+510 KVVMDTIFNMYLYVE
-525 SPFPNIIP
+525 SPVSNVIAKM
-533 RLLNSDENLE
+533 LDDDKSLE
-543 QIGYGFVTG
+543 QFGYGFTAG
-552 FFYAKQNENSKADGG
+552 FLSGKQNENSKADGG

>member
-24 LEKNGIEINIQEDK
+24 LEKNGIEINIHEDK
-38 LVFNSEEDLKKALEN
+38 LVFNSEEDLKNALEN
-53 FEEKYFSYLI
+53 FEEKYFNYLI

-70 SWYKIVSYKEK
+70 SWYKIVSYKEE
-81 LEEIKNNF
+81 LQDIKNNF
-89 DSFDEIKL
+89 EILDEKRFQELDKYIKEIL
-97 KELNECIKNMKN
+97 KYYIKSASYKAAYELIGGNTDPLQLEKELK
-109 ILNFFIRGIKSKNYE
+109 
-124 KICDLIKEDL
+124 
-134 NLSPY
+134 PV
-139 KEELK
+139 
-144 TISIKKDESILD
+144 SIKKNEKISD

-166 KAMTLIEYYEKGKKY
+166 KALILIEYCEKGKEY
-181 LAGAGVAYKI
+181 LAGKNVIYTLIK
-191 INNAWSKVCFLYPQT
+191 NAWNGVCFLNPQT
-206 KERNFYKDFKDYFIN
+206 KEKNFYKDFKNYFVDT
-221 PALSYLDEDKSKYK
+221 ALSYLDEDKSKYK
-235 YECFAC
+235 YECFVC
-241 DNKIKNFDNDFSFLN
+241 DSKIKNFDNDFSFLN
-256 QTGFDTARKP
+256 ETGFDTARKP
-266 SHAWNFINNI
+266 SHAWNFLNN
-276 AVCPLCK
+276 AGMCPLCRL
-283 IIYSCIPAGFNYV
+283 IYSCIPAGFNYV

-343 ALKDENKENLKYEL
+343 ALKDEKEENLKYEL

-394 KAWYKEVNTDIFSIY
+394 KAWYKEVNADIFSIY
-409 EEVMKKLLNNQ
+409 EEVMKRLLNNQ

-426 YKLLFYKISRDENCF
+426 YKLLFYKISREEDCF
-441 FTLKHIMNIL
+441 FTSKHIINIL

-488 KAEHKIPGLCY
+488 KAEHKISGLCY

>member
-24 LEKNGIEINIQEDK
+24 LEKNGIEINIHEDK
-38 LVFNSEEDLKKALEN
+38 LVFNSEEDLKNALEN
-53 FEEKYFSYLI
+53 FEEKYFNYLI

-70 SWYKIVSYKEK
+70 SWYKIVSYKEE
-81 LEEIKNNF
+81 LQDIKNNF
-89 DSFDEIKL
+89 EILDEKRFQELDKYIKEIL
-97 KELNECIKNMKN
+97 KYYIKSASYKAAYELIGGNTDPLQLEKELK
-109 ILNFFIRGIKSKNYE
+109 
-124 KICDLIKEDL
+124 
-134 NLSPY
+134 PV
-139 KEELK
+139 
-144 TISIKKDESILD
+144 SIKKNEKISD

-166 KAMTLIEYYEKGKKY
+166 KALILIEYCEKGKEY
-181 LAGAGVAYKI
+181 LAGKNVIYTLIK
-191 INNAWSKVCFLYPQT
+191 NAWNGVCFLNPQT
-206 KERNFYKDFKDYFIN
+206 KEKNFYKDFKNYFVDT
-221 PALSYLDEDKSKYK
+221 ALSYLDEDKSKYK
-235 YECFAC
+235 YECFVC
-241 DNKIKNFDNDFSFLN
+241 DSKIKNFDNDFSFLN
-256 QTGFDTARKP
+256 ETGFDTARKP
-266 SHAWNFINNI
+266 SHAWNFLNN
-276 AVCPLCK
+276 AGMCPLCRL
-283 IIYSCIPAGFNYV
+283 IYSCIPAGFSYV

-343 ALKDENKENLKYEL
+343 ALKDEKEENLKYEL

-394 KAWYKEVNTDIFSIY
+394 KAWYREINTDFRIY

-426 YKLLFYKISRDENCF
+426 YKLLFYRVSREKDCH
-441 FTLKHIMNIL
+441 FTANHVMNIL

-464 ENKENITKE
+464 ENKEKFNRE
-473 ANAAGYYLRIAYINK
+473 AKAAGFYLREKYINK

-510 KMVMDTILNAYMYIE
+510 KMVMDTIFNMYLYVE
-525 SPFPNIIP
+525 SPVSNVIAKM
-533 RLLNSDENLE
+533 LDDNKSLE
-543 QIGYGFVTG
+543 QFGYGFTAG
-552 FFYAKQNENSKADGG
+552 FLSGKQNENSKADGG

>member
-24 LEKNGIEINIQEDK
+24 LEKNGIEINIHEDK
-38 LVFNSEEDLKKALEN
+38 LVFNSEEDLKNALEN
-53 FEEKYFSYLI
+53 FEEKYFNYLI

-70 SWYKIVSYKEK
+70 SWYKIVSYKEE
-81 LEEIKNNF
+81 LQDIKNNF
-89 DSFDEIKL
+89 EILDEKRFQELDKYIKEIL
-97 KELNECIKNMKN
+97 KYYIKSASYKAAYELIGGNTDPLQLEKELK
-109 ILNFFIRGIKSKNYE
+109 
-124 KICDLIKEDL
+124 
-134 NLSPY
+134 PV
-139 KEELK
+139 
-144 TISIKKDESILD
+144 SIKKNEKISD

-166 KAMTLIEYYEKGKKY
+166 KALILIEYCEKGKEY
-181 LAGAGVAYKI
+181 LAGKNVIYTLIK
-191 INNAWSKVCFLYPQT
+191 NAWNGVCFLNPQT
-206 KERNFYKDFKDYFIN
+206 KEKNFYKDFKNYFVDT
-221 PALSYLDEDKSKYK
+221 ALSYLDEDKSKYK
-235 YECFAC
+235 YECFVC
-241 DNKIKNFDNDFSFLN
+241 DSKIKNFDNDFSFLN
-256 QTGFDTARKP
+256 ETGFDTARKP
-266 SHAWNFINNI
+266 SHAWNFLNN
-276 AVCPLCK
+276 AGMCPLCRL
-283 IIYSCIPAGFNYV
+283 IYSCIPAGFNYV

-343 ALKDENKENLKYEL
+343 ALKDEKEENLKYEL

-394 KAWYKEVNTDIFSIY
+394 KAWYREINTDFRIY
-409 EEVMKKLLNNQ
+409 EEVMKRLLNNQ
-420 NLFTLI
+420 NLFALI
-426 YKLLFYKISRDENCF
+426 YKLLFYKVSREKDCH
-441 FTLKHIMNIL
+441 FTANHVMNIL

-464 ENKENITKE
+464 ENKEKFNRE
-473 ANAAGYYLRIAYINK
+473 AKAAGFYLREKYINK

-510 KMVMDTILNAYMYIE
+510 KVVMDTIFNMYLYVE
-525 SPFPNIIP
+525 SPVSNVIAKM
-533 RLLNSDENLE
+533 LDDDKSLE
-543 QIGYGFVTG
+543 QFGYGFTAG
-552 FFYAKQNENSKADGG
+552 FLSGKQNENSKADGG

>member
-24 LEKNGIEINIQEDK
+24 LEKNGIEINIHEDK
-38 LVFNSEEDLKKALEN
+38 LVFNSEEDLKNALEN
-53 FEEKYFSYLI
+53 FEEKYFNYLI

-70 SWYKIVSYKEK
+70 SWYKIVSYKEE
-81 LEEIKNNF
+81 LQDIKNNF
-89 DSFDEIKL
+89 EILDEKRFQELDKYIKEIL
-97 KELNECIKNMKN
+97 KYYIKSASYKAAYELIGGNTDPLQLEKELK
-109 ILNFFIRGIKSKNYE
+109 
-124 KICDLIKEDL
+124 
-134 NLSPY
+134 PV
-139 KEELK
+139 
-144 TISIKKDESILD
+144 SIKKNEKISD

-166 KAMTLIEYYEKGKKY
+166 KALILIEYCEKGKEY
-181 LAGAGVAYKI
+181 LAGKNVIYTLIK
-191 INNAWSKVCFLYPQT
+191 NAWNGVCFLNPQT
-206 KERNFYKDFKDYFIN
+206 KEKNFYKDFKNYFVDT
-221 PALSYLDEDKSKYK
+221 ALSYLDEDKSKYK
-235 YECFAC
+235 YECFVC

-256 QTGFDTARKP
+256 ETGFDTARKP
-266 SHAWNFINNI
+266 SHAWNFLNN
-276 AVCPLCK
+276 AGMCPLCRL
-283 IIYSCIPAGFNYV
+283 IYSCIPAGFSYV

-343 ALKDENKENLKYEL
+343 ALKDEKEENLKYEL

-394 KAWYKEVNTDIFSIY
+394 KAWYREINTDFRIY
-409 EEVMKKLLNNQ
+409 EEVMKRLLNNQ

-426 YKLLFYKISRDENCF
+426 YKLLFYKVSREKDCH
-441 FTLKHIMNIL
+441 FTANHVMNIL

-464 ENKENITKE
+464 ENKEKFNRE
-473 ANAAGYYLRIAYINK
+473 AKAAGFYLREKYINK

-510 KMVMDTILNAYMYIE
+510 KMVMDTIFNMYLYVE
-525 SPFPNIIP
+525 SPVSNVIAKM
-533 RLLNSDENLE
+533 LDDDKSLE
-543 QIGYGFVTG
+543 QFGYGFTAG
-552 FFYAKQNENSKADGG
+552 FLSGKQNENSKADGG

>member
-24 LEKNGIEINIQEDK
+24 LKKNGIEINIHEDK
-38 LVFNSEEDLKKALEN
+38 LIFNSEEDLKKALEN
-53 FEEKYFSYLI
+53 FEEKYFNYLI

-70 SWYKIVSYKEK
+70 SWYKIVSYKEE
-81 LEEIKNNF
+81 LQDIKNNF
-89 DSFDEIKL
+89 ELLDEKKFQELDKYIKEIL
-97 KELNECIKNMKN
+97 KYYIKSASYKAAYELIGGNTDPLQLEKEL
-109 ILNFFIRGIKSKNYE
+109 KSV
-124 KICDLIKEDL
+124 
-134 NLSPY
+134 
-139 KEELK
+139 
-144 TISIKKDESILD
+144 SIKKNEKIFD
-156 KKEDILKMID
+156 KKEDILKMVD
-166 KAMTLIEYYEKGKKY
+166 KALILIEYCEKGKEY
-181 LAGAGVAYKI
+181 LAGKNVIYTLIK
-191 INNAWSKVCFLYPQT
+191 NAWNGVCFLNPQT
-206 KERNFYKDFKDYFIN
+206 KEKNFYKDFKNYFLDT
-221 PALSYLDEDKSKYK
+221 ALSYLDEDKSKYK
-235 YECFAC
+235 YECFVC
-241 DNKIKNFDNDFSFLN
+241 DSKIKNFDNDFSFLN
-256 QTGFDTARKP
+256 ETGFDTARKP
-266 SHAWNFINNI
+266 SHAWNFLNN
-276 AVCPLCK
+276 AGMCPLCRL
-283 IIYSCIPAGFNYV
+283 IYSCIPAGFSYV

-307 SLTELLRVNRLVY
+307 SLTELLRVNKLVY

-343 ALKDENKENLKYEL
+343 ALKDEKEENLKYEL

-394 KAWYKEVNTDIFSIY
+394 KAWYREINTDFRIY

-426 YKLLFYKISRDENCF
+426 YKLLFYRVSREKDCH
-441 FTLKHIMNIL
+441 FTANHVMNIL

-464 ENKENITKE
+464 ENKEKFNRE
-473 ANAAGYYLRIAYINK
+473 AKAAGFYLREKYINK

-510 KMVMDTILNAYMYIE
+510 KMVMDTIFNMYLYVE
-525 SPFPNIIP
+525 SPVSNVITKM
-533 RLLNSDENLE
+533 LDGDKSLE
-543 QIGYGFVTG
+543 QFGYGFTAG
-552 FFYAKQNENSKADGG
+552 FLSGKQNENSKADGG

>member
-24 LEKNGIEINIQEDK
+24 LEKNGIEINIHEDK
-38 LVFNSEEDLKKALEN
+38 LVFNSEEDLKNALEN
-53 FEEKYFSYLI
+53 FEEKYFNYLI

-70 SWYKIVSYKEK
+70 SWYKIVSYKEE
-81 LEEIKNNF
+81 LQDIKNNF
-89 DSFDEIKL
+89 EILDEKRFQELDKYIKEIL
-97 KELNECIKNMKN
+97 KYYIKSASYKAAYELIGGNTDPLQLEKELK
-109 ILNFFIRGIKSKNYE
+109 
-124 KICDLIKEDL
+124 
-134 NLSPY
+134 PV
-139 KEELK
+139 
-144 TISIKKDESILD
+144 SIKKNEKISD

-166 KAMTLIEYYEKGKKY
+166 KALILIEYCEKGKEY
-181 LAGAGVAYKI
+181 LAGKNVIYTLIK
-191 INNAWSKVCFLYPQT
+191 NAWNGVCFLNPQT
-206 KERNFYKDFKDYFIN
+206 KEKNFYKDFKNYFVDT
-221 PALSYLDEDKSKYK
+221 ALSYLDEDKSKYK
-235 YECFAC
+235 YECFVC
-241 DNKIKNFDNDFSFLN
+241 DSKIKNFDNDFSFLN
-256 QTGFDTARKP
+256 ETGFDTARKP
-266 SHAWNFINNI
+266 SHAWNFLNN
-276 AVCPLCK
+276 AGMCPLCRL
-283 IIYSCIPAGFNYV
+283 IYSCIPAGFNYV

-343 ALKDENKENLKYEL
+343 ALKDEKEENLKYEL

-394 KAWYKEVNTDIFSIY
+394 KAWYREINTDFRIY
-409 EEVMKKLLNNQ
+409 EEVMKRLLNNQ

-426 YKLLFYKISRDENCF
+426 YKLLFYKVSREKDCH
-441 FTLKHIMNIL
+441 FTANHVMNIL

-464 ENKENITKE
+464 ENKEKFNRE
-473 ANAAGYYLRIAYINK
+473 AKAAGFYLREKYINK

-510 KMVMDTILNAYMYIE
+510 KVVMDTIFNMYLYVE
-525 SPFPNIIP
+525 SPVSNVIAKM
-533 RLLNSDENLE
+533 LDDDKSLE
-543 QIGYGFVTG
+543 QFGYGFTAG
-552 FFYAKQNENSKADGG
+552 FLSGKQNENSKADGG

>member
-24 LEKNGIEINIQEDK
+24 LEKNGIEINIHEDK

-53 FEEKYFSYLI
+53 FEEKYFNYLI

-70 SWYKIVSYKEK
+70 SWYKIVSYKEE
-81 LEEIKNNF
+81 LQDIKNNF
-89 DSFDEIKL
+89 EILDEKRFQELDKYIKEIL
-97 KELNECIKNMKN
+97 KYYIKSASYKAAYELIGGNTDPLQLEKEL
-109 ILNFFIRGIKSKNYE
+109 KSV
-124 KICDLIKEDL
+124 
-134 NLSPY
+134 
-139 KEELK
+139 
-144 TISIKKDESILD
+144 SIKKNEKISD

-166 KAMTLIEYYEKGKKY
+166 KALILIEYCEKGKEY
-181 LAGAGVAYKI
+181 LAGKNVIYTLIK
-191 INNAWSKVCFLYPQT
+191 NAWNGVCFLNPQT
-206 KERNFYKDFKDYFIN
+206 KEKNFYKDFKNYFVDT
-221 PALSYLDEDKSKYK
+221 ALSYLDEDKSKYK
-235 YECFAC
+235 YECFVC
-241 DNKIKNFDNDFSFLN
+241 DSKIKNFDNDFSFLN
-256 QTGFDTARKP
+256 ETGFDTARKP
-266 SHAWNFINNI
+266 SHAWNFLNN
-276 AVCPLCK
+276 AGMCPLCRL
-283 IIYSCIPAGFNYV
+283 IYSCIPAGFSYV

-343 ALKDENKENLKYEL
+343 ALKDEKEENLKYEL

-394 KAWYKEVNTDIFSIY
+394 KAWYREINTDFRIY
-409 EEVMKKLLNNQ
+409 EEVMKRLLNNQ
-420 NLFTLI
+420 NLFALI
-426 YKLLFYKISRDENCF
+426 YKLLFYKVSREKDCH
-441 FTLKHIMNIL
+441 FTANHVMNIL

-464 ENKENITKE
+464 ENKEKFNRE
-473 ANAAGYYLRIAYINK
+473 AKAAGFYLREKYINK

-510 KMVMDTILNAYMYIE
+510 KMVMDTIFNMYLYVE
-525 SPFPNIIP
+525 SPVSNVIAKM
-533 RLLNSDENLE
+533 LDDDKSLE
-543 QIGYGFVTG
+543 QFGYGFTAG
-552 FFYAKQNENSKADGG
+552 FLSGKQNENSKADGG

>member
-24 LEKNGIEINIQEDK
+24 LEKNGIEINIHEDK
-38 LVFNSEEDLKKALEN
+38 LVFNSEEDLKNALEN
-53 FEEKYFSYLI
+53 FEEKYFNYLI

-70 SWYKIVSYKEK
+70 SWYKIVSYKEE
-81 LEEIKNNF
+81 LQDIKNNF
-89 DSFDEIKL
+89 EILDEKRFQELDKYIKEIL
-97 KELNECIKNMKN
+97 KYYIKSASYKAAYELIGGNTDPLQLEKELK
-109 ILNFFIRGIKSKNYE
+109 
-124 KICDLIKEDL
+124 
-134 NLSPY
+134 PV
-139 KEELK
+139 
-144 TISIKKDESILD
+144 SIKKNEKISD

-166 KAMTLIEYYEKGKKY
+166 KALILIEYCEKGKEY
-181 LAGAGVAYKI
+181 LAGKNVIYTLIK
-191 INNAWSKVCFLYPQT
+191 NAWNGVCFLNPQT
-206 KERNFYKDFKDYFIN
+206 KEKNFYKDFKNYFVDT
-221 PALSYLDEDKSKYK
+221 ALSYLDEDKSKYK
-235 YECFAC
+235 YECFVC
-241 DNKIKNFDNDFSFLN
+241 DSKIKNFDNDFSFLN
-256 QTGFDTARKP
+256 ETGFDTARKP
-266 SHAWNFINNI
+266 SHAWNFLNN
-276 AVCPLCK
+276 AGMCPLCRL
-283 IIYSCIPAGFNYV
+283 IYSCIPAGFNYV

-343 ALKDENKENLKYEL
+343 ALKDEKEENLKYEL

-394 KAWYKEVNTDIFSIY
+394 KAWYREINTDFRIY
-409 EEVMKKLLNNQ
+409 EEVMKRLLNNQ

-464 ENKENITKE
+464 ENKEKFNRE
-473 ANAAGYYLRIAYINK
+473 AKAAGFYLREKYINK

-510 KMVMDTILNAYMYIE
+510 KVVMDTIFNMYLYVE
-525 SPFPNIIP
+525 SPVSNVIAKM
-533 RLLNSDENLE
+533 LDDDKSLE
-543 QIGYGFVTG
+543 QFGYGFTAG
-552 FFYAKQNENSKADGG
+552 FLSGKQNENSKADGG

>member
-24 LEKNGIEINIQEDK
+24 LEKNGIEINIHEDK
-38 LVFNSEEDLKKALEN
+38 LIFNSEEELKKALEN
-53 FEEKYFSYLI
+53 FEEKYFNYLI

-70 SWYKIVSYKEK
+70 SWYKIVSYKEE
-81 LEEIKNNF
+81 LQDIKNNF
-89 DSFDEIKL
+89 EILDEKKFQELDKYIKEIL
-97 KELNECIKNMKN
+97 KYYIKSASYKAAYELIDGNIDPLQLEKELK
-109 ILNFFIRGIKSKNYE
+109 
-124 KICDLIKEDL
+124 
-134 NLSPY
+134 PV
-139 KEELK
+139 
-144 TISIKKDESILD
+144 SIKKNEKISD

-166 KAMTLIEYYEKGKKY
+166 KALVLIEYCEKGKEY
-181 LAGAGVAYKI
+181 LAGKNVIYTLIK
-191 INNAWSKVCFLYPQT
+191 NAWNGICFLNPQT
-206 KERNFYKDFKDYFIN
+206 KEKNFYKDFKNYFVDT
-221 PALSYLDEDKSKYK
+221 ALSYLDEDKSKYK
-235 YECFAC
+235 YECFVC

-256 QTGFDTARKP
+256 ETGFDTARKP
-266 SHAWNFINNI
+266 SHAWNFLNN
-276 AVCPLCK
+276 AGMCPLCRL
-283 IIYSCIPAGFNYV
+283 IYSCIPAGFSYV

-343 ALKDENKENLKYEL
+343 ALKDEKEENLKYEL

-394 KAWYKEVNTDIFSIY
+394 KAWYREINTDFRIY
-409 EEVMKKLLNNQ
+409 EEVMKRLLNNE

-426 YKLLFYKISRDENCF
+426 YKLLFYKVSREKDCH
-441 FTLKHIMNIL
+441 FTANHVMNIL

-464 ENKENITKE
+464 ENKEKFNRE
-473 ANAAGYYLRIAYINK
+473 AKAAGFYLREKYINK

-510 KMVMDTILNAYMYIE
+510 KMVMDTIFNMYLYVE
-525 SPFPNIIP
+525 SPVSNVIAKM
-533 RLLNSDENLE
+533 LDDDKSLE
-543 QIGYGFVTG
+543 QFGYGFTAG
-552 FFYAKQNENSKADGG
+552 FLSGKQNENSKADGG

>member
-24 LEKNGIEINIQEDK
+24 LEKNGIEINIHEDK
-38 LVFNSEEDLKKALEN
+38 LIFNSEEELKKALEN
-53 FEEKYFSYLI
+53 FEEKYFNYLI

-70 SWYKIVSYKEK
+70 SWYKIVSYKEE
-81 LEEIKNNF
+81 LQDIKNNF
-89 DSFDEIKL
+89 EILDEKRFQELDKYIKEIL
-97 KELNECIKNMKN
+97 KYYIKSASYKAAYELIGGNTDPLQLEKELK
-109 ILNFFIRGIKSKNYE
+109 
-124 KICDLIKEDL
+124 
-134 NLSPY
+134 PV
-139 KEELK
+139 
-144 TISIKKDESILD
+144 SIKKNEKISD

-166 KAMTLIEYYEKGKKY
+166 KALVLIEYCEKGKEY
-181 LAGAGVAYKI
+181 LAGKNVIYTLIK
-191 INNAWSKVCFLYPQT
+191 NAWNGVCFLNPQT
-206 KERNFYKDFKDYFIN
+206 KEKNFYKDFKNYFVDT
-221 PALSYLDEDKSKYK
+221 ALSYLDEDKSKYK
-235 YECFAC
+235 YECFVC

-256 QTGFDTARKP
+256 ETGFDTARKP
-266 SHAWNFINNI
+266 SHAWNFLNNTGM
-276 AVCPLCK
+276 CPLCRL
-283 IIYSCIPAGFNYV
+283 IYSCIPAGFSYV

-343 ALKDENKENLKYEL
+343 ALKDEKEENLKYEL

-394 KAWYKEVNTDIFSIY
+394 KAWYREINTDFRIY
-409 EEVMKKLLNNQ
+409 EEVMKRLLNNE

-426 YKLLFYKISRDENCF
+426 YKLLFYKVSREKDCH
-441 FTLKHIMNIL
+441 FTANHVMNIL

-464 ENKENITKE
+464 ENKEKFNRE
-473 ANAAGYYLRIAYINK
+473 AKAAGFYLREKYINK

-510 KMVMDTILNAYMYIE
+510 KMVMDTIFNMYLYVE
-525 SPFPNIIP
+525 SPVSNVIAKM
-533 RLLNSDENLE
+533 LDDDKSLE
-543 QIGYGFVTG
+543 QFGYGFTAG
-552 FFYAKQNENSKADGG
+552 FLSGKQNENSKADGG

>member
-24 LEKNGIEINIQEDK
+24 LEKNGIEINIHEDK
-38 LVFNSEEDLKKALEN
+38 LIFNSEEELKKALEN
-53 FEEKYFSYLI
+53 FEEKYFNYLI

-70 SWYKIVSYKEK
+70 SWYKIVSYKEE
-81 LEEIKNNF
+81 LQDIKNNF
-89 DSFDEIKL
+89 EILDEKKFQELDKYIKEIL
-97 KELNECIKNMKN
+97 KYYIKSASYKAAYELIDGNIDPLQLEKELK
-109 ILNFFIRGIKSKNYE
+109 
-124 KICDLIKEDL
+124 
-134 NLSPY
+134 PV
-139 KEELK
+139 
-144 TISIKKDESILD
+144 SIKKNEKISD
-156 KKEDILKMID
+156 KKEGILKMID
-166 KAMTLIEYYEKGKKY
+166 KALVLIEYCEKGKEY
-181 LAGAGVAYKI
+181 LAGKNVIYTLIK
-191 INNAWSKVCFLYPQT
+191 NAWNGVCFLNPQT
-206 KERNFYKDFKDYFIN
+206 KEKNFYKDFKNYFVDT
-221 PALSYLDEDKSKYK
+221 ALSYLDEDKSKYK
-235 YECFAC
+235 YECFVC

-256 QTGFDTARKP
+256 ETGFDTARKP
-266 SHAWNFINNI
+266 SHAWNFLNN
-276 AVCPLCK
+276 AGMCPLCRL
-283 IIYSCIPAGFNYV
+283 IYSCIPAGFNYV

-343 ALKDENKENLKYEL
+343 ALKDEKEENLKYEL

-394 KAWYKEVNTDIFSIY
+394 KAWYREINTDFRIY
-409 EEVMKKLLNNQ
+409 EEVMKRLLNNE

-426 YKLLFYKISRDENCF
+426 YKLLFYKVSREKDCH
-441 FTLKHIMNIL
+441 FTANHVMNIL

-464 ENKENITKE
+464 ENKEKFNRE
-473 ANAAGYYLRIAYINK
+473 AKAAGFYLREKYINK

-510 KMVMDTILNAYMYIE
+510 KMVMDTIFNMYLYVE
-525 SPFPNIIP
+525 SPVSNVIAKM
-533 RLLNSDENLE
+533 LDDDKSLE
-543 QIGYGFVTG
+543 QFGYGFTAG
-552 FFYAKQNENSKADGG
+552 FLSGKQNENSKADGG

>member
-24 LEKNGIEINIQEDK
+24 LEKNGIEINIHEDK
-38 LVFNSEEDLKKALEN
+38 LVFNSEEDLKNALEN
-53 FEEKYFSYLI
+53 FEEKYFNYLI

-70 SWYKIVSYKEK
+70 SWYKIVSYKEE
-81 LEEIKNNF
+81 LQDIKNNF
-89 DSFDEIKL
+89 EILDEKRFQELDKYIKEIL
-97 KELNECIKNMKN
+97 KYYIKSASYKAAYELIGGNTDPLQLEKELK
-109 ILNFFIRGIKSKNYE
+109 
-124 KICDLIKEDL
+124 
-134 NLSPY
+134 PV
-139 KEELK
+139 
-144 TISIKKDESILD
+144 SIKKNEKISD

-166 KAMTLIEYYEKGKKY
+166 KALILIEYCEKGKEY
-181 LAGAGVAYKI
+181 LAGKNVIYTLIK
-191 INNAWSKVCFLYPQT
+191 NAWNGVCFLNPQT
-206 KERNFYKDFKDYFIN
+206 KEKNFYKDFKNYFVDT
-221 PALSYLDEDKSKYK
+221 ALSYLDEDKSKYK
-235 YECFAC
+235 YECFVC
-241 DNKIKNFDNDFSFLN
+241 DSKIKNFDNDFSFLN
-256 QTGFDTARKP
+256 ETGFDTARKP
-266 SHAWNFINNI
+266 SHAWNFLNN
-276 AVCPLCK
+276 AGMCPLCRL
-283 IIYSCIPAGFNYV
+283 IYSCIPAGFSYV

-343 ALKDENKENLKYEL
+343 ALKDEKEENLKYEL

-394 KAWYKEVNTDIFSIY
+394 KAWYREINTDFRIY
-409 EEVMKKLLNNQ
+409 EEVMKRLLNNQ

-426 YKLLFYKISRDENCF
+426 YKLLFYKVSREKDCH
-441 FTLKHIMNIL
+441 FTANHVMNIL

-464 ENKENITKE
+464 ENKEKFNRE
-473 ANAAGYYLRIAYINK
+473 AKAAGFYLREKYINK

-510 KMVMDTILNAYMYIE
+510 KMVMDTIFNMYLYVE
-525 SPFPNIIP
+525 SPVSNVIAKM
-533 RLLNSDENLE
+533 LDDDKSLE
-543 QIGYGFVTG
+543 QFGYGFTAG
-552 FFYAKQNENSKADGG
+552 FLSGKQNENSKADGG